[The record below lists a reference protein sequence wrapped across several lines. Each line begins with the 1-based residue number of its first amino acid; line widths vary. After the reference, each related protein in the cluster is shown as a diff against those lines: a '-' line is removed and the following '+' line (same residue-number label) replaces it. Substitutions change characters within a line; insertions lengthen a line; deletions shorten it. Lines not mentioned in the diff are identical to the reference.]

1 MPKLDLEQ
9 MAADLGVNISRAKT
23 KHDLAMLIAAAEE
36 AEDGEAPPNLDT
48 GDIVR

>member
-1 MPKLDLEQ
+1 MKNKAYKEFRLFRIKIFF
-9 MAADLGVNISRAKT
+9 GT
-23 KHDLAMLIAAAEE
+23 LAMLIAAAGE